1 MKTQALTRYA
11 LVSSESTHVTMKPAT
26 PSGMVEGAAEAI
38 VIFVSGS
45 E

>member
-11 LVSSESTHVTMKPAT
+11 LVSSESTHVTMM
-26 PSGMVEGAAEAI
+26 PSGMVEGAEEAI